1 MDLVARYLMCRG
13 VAVMFK
19 HCCRT
24 RTSVRYRDIPLD
36 IRQPWMAVDVARE
49 VFEQAVEEGLQL
61 MVDRL
66 LNIGGEAED
75 VDGAEVGDM
84 DIV

>member
-1 MDLVARYLMCRG
+1 M
-13 VAVMFK
+13 
-19 HCCRT
+19 
-24 RTSVRYRDIPLD
+24 
-36 IRQPWMAVDVARE
+36 ARE